1 MGEIKNIEEDSFLAK
16 WLEGAISDQELQNLV
31 SKEDFISYKN
41 IKNGLHVLDELNK
54 STNTSFDI
62 INSRID
68 QNKKAKKST
77 GNYKWVLSIAASFLV
92 LLGILFVFDS
102 QEVSIETSY
111 AEQKEFSLPDGS
123 EVVLNA
129 KSEISYNE
137 NDWETNRIINLKGE
151 AYFKVKKGSSFTVN
165 ALSGKVEVLGTQF
178 NVNNSGQYFDVV
190 CYEGRVKVTNNKKE
204 FILNPGNSVRKINGN
219 DTEEYNSNKQFPSW
233 TKGESSFVS
242 VPIKYVILELEKQ
255 YNIEIDNSKID
266 DSKIFTGSFSHNN
279 LKIALASVFNTM
291 NIKYM
296 KEENGIL
303 RLE

>member
-1 MGEIKNIEEDSFLAK
+1 MGEIKNIEEDRFLAK
-16 WLEGAISDQELQNLV
+16 WLEGGISDQELQNLV
-31 SKEDFISYKN
+31 SEEDFISYKN
-41 IKNGLHVLDELNK
+41 IKNGLDVIDGLNRP
-54 STNTSFDI
+54 TNPSFEI

-68 QNKKAKKST
+68 QNKKVNKSN

-92 LLGILFVFDS
+92 LFGILFVFNS
-102 QEVSIETSY
+102 QEVSIETSF

-151 AYFKVKKGSSFTVN
+151 AYFKVKKGSRFTVST
-165 ALSGKVEVLGTQF
+165 LSGKVEVLGTQF

-190 CYEGRVKVTNNKKE
+190 CYEGSVKVTNNKKE
-204 FILNPGNSVRKINGN
+204 YLLSPGNSVRKINGN
-219 DTEEYNSNKQFPSW
+219 DPEEYNSNNQFPSW

-255 YNIEIDNSKID
+255 YNIEIDSNNID
-266 DSKIFTGSFSHNN
+266 DSIIFTGSFSHKN

-291 NIKYM
+291 DIKYM